1 MLQPVCCMQGVDY
14 VAIDEQSQRL
24 LSYSYSPTQL
34 RRLSVPLAA
43 IKANESMV
51 LTTDMR
57 DACIYVLSR
66 RVIDKIV
73 STESM
78 SSIKVRS
85 AFVKTKAST
94 AFVCCAPRELYMI
107 AHGRDNTCVVHE
119 TNCLCLACCLPQALN
134 GIVGAFHSEC
144 RCTGC
149 RLTRCPRLSTSN
161 GHLTQT
167 LPHANPMKVD
177 CENQLL
183 CQIRC
188 SLQCKSKLRHTS
200 HS

>member
-1 MLQPVCCMQGVDY
+1 MLQPMCCMQGVDY
-14 VAIDEQSQRL
+14 VAVDEQSQRL

-43 IKANESMV
+43 IKDNESMV

-94 AFVCCAPRELYMI
+94 AL
-107 AHGRDNTCVVHE
+107 CVVHR
-119 TNCLCLACCLPQALN
+119 
-134 GIVGAFHSEC
+134 VS
-144 RCTGC
+144 
-149 RLTRCPRLSTSN
+149 ST
-161 GHLTQT
+161 
-167 LPHANPMKVD
+167 
-177 CENQLL
+177 
-183 CQIRC
+183 
-188 SLQCKSKLRHTS
+188 
-200 HS
+200 